1 MWGSRPSTPTAAQ
14 SVTFCMPRRTACTR
28 ATKSPRVPTARAIAA
43 SASEHNSSARKLS
56 HRARNDGLGL
66 SSTEATGAASSKHQY
81 IEAAEAPSIQ
91 EHGQEHAPP
100 PREARAPLPRRRR
113 DHPRDGRGTSGVD
126 RLRRLGRS
134 WERLKESISSQRH
147 LSDRLKECPASGL
160 SSASGL

>member
-1 MWGSRPSTPTAAQ
+1 MPCGESSVQPRPRPK
-14 SVTFCMPRRTACTR
+14 SVTFAARDAPCCTKPHAC
-28 ATKSPRVPTARAIAA
+28 PQLARSLQHLSNIIVA
-43 SASEHNSSARKLS
+43 ARKRS
-56 HRARNDGLGL
+56 ERARNDGLGL
-66 SSTEATGAASSKHQY
+66 SSTEATGAASSNTGQH
-81 IEAAEAPSIQ
+81 
-91 EHGQEHAPP
+91 HGQEHAPP
-100 PREARAPLPRRRR
+100 PRAPRAPLPRRRR